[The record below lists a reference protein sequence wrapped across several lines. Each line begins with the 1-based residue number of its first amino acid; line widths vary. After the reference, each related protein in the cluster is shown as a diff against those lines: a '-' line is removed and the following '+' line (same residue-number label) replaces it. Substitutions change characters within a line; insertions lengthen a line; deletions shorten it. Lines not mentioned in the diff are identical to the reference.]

1 MALFIMILS
10 CFIYHVSR
18 QNQFS
23 IGRRSAKIVVLRCS
37 FWALVKALRNF
48 ILLDLSSCNFAKRW
62 TPFQIIIKV
71 FDHNYRQL
79 IRRTH
84 FSGCFWLLKRTNL
97 LSKQNISFASNGDWK
112 KPFASELRRRGA
124 HIRWMEIRHVFTLT
138 FNNWYVSLLIQWL
151 LNRY

>member
-1 MALFIMILS
+1 MILS

-48 ILLDLSSCNFAKRW
+48 ILLDLSSCSFAKRW

-71 FDHNYRQL
+71 FDHKYRQL
-79 IRRTH
+79 ISRTH

-112 KPFASELRRRGA
+112 KRLPANCVSRA
-124 HIRWMEIRHVFTLT
+124 TKIRWMDIRLKELDVTTAINKSF
-138 FNNWYVSLLIQWL
+138 
-151 LNRY
+151 